1 MSTFECKV
9 SELPTKE
16 DKTIQIPSN
25 QVSNNKV
32 SNNKVSNNEESNKK
46 VKFENDD
53 GSNSKTLFEMLDNIN
68 NIRAF
73 IITLLVY
80 LIIHSEIFINILI
93 NTLEFLNSSG
103 KINVLGNIALFST
116 VMFTFIYLS

>member
-25 QVSNNKV
+25 QV

>member
-16 DKTIQIPSN
+16 DKILKSSN
-25 QVSNNKV
+25 QVSNNEA
-32 SNNKVSNNEESNKK
+32 SNNEEFKK
-46 VKFENDD
+46 SVKFENNVD
-53 GSNSKTLFEMLDNIN
+53 SNSKTLFEMLDNIN
-68 NIRAF
+68 NVRAF

-103 KINVLGNIALFST
+103 KINVLGNIALFSI